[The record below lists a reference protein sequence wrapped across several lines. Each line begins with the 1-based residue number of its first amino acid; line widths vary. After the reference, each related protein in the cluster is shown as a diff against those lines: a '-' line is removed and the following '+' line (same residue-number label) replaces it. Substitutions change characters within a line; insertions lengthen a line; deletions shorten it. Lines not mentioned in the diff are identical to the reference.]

1 MKNKVGF
8 IGAGNMAGAII
19 SGIAGSLYD
28 CDSIAVFDVDEKKRK
43 QFFLKG
49 MIVEDSAKDL
59 VKNTE
64 IVFLTVKPAH
74 LNEVLE
80 EIKDSVVPDNIF
92 VSVVAGVS
100 IGYIKEKLGVSD
112 VAVVRAM
119 PNTPVLLGKGATALS
134 FDKNISDEKIKLV
147 SSIFERVG
155 VFRIIDER
163 YMNAVIS
170 VNGSS
175 PAYVYMFI
183 KAIADGAVKQGI
195 DIATALDL
203 ATATVI
209 GAAEMVKASS
219 VSVDELIRAVCS
231 PNGTTLE
238 AVRVLEE
245 KGFEKIIITA
255 MDACTQRASELEG
268 EIKGNDRKI

>member
-19 SGIAGSLYD
+19 SGIADSLYD

-119 PNTPVLLGKGATALS
+119 PNTPALLGKGATALS

>member
-19 SGIAGSLYD
+19 SGIADSLYD
-28 CDSIAVFDVDEKKRK
+28 CASIAVFDVDEKKRK

-49 MIVEDSAKDL
+49 MIVEDSAEDL

-80 EIKDSVVPDNIF
+80 EIKDSVVPDNVF

>member
-8 IGAGNMAGAII
+8 IGSGNMAGAII

-28 CDSIAVFDVDEKKRK
+28 CDSIAVFDVDEKKRE

-49 MIVEDSAKDL
+49 MIAEDSAEDL

>member
-49 MIVEDSAKDL
+49 MIVEDSAEDL

>member
-49 MIVEDSAKDL
+49 MIAEDSAEDL

>member
-8 IGAGNMAGAII
+8 IGSGNMAGAII

-49 MIVEDSAKDL
+49 MIVEDSAEDL

-100 IGYIKEKLGVSD
+100 IGYIKEKLGVS
-112 VAVVRAM
+112 
-119 PNTPVLLGKGATALS
+119 NTPVLLGKGATALS